1 MATVSGSR
9 KRGIRPVLAALAC
22 TAVGVLPV
30 NLFAGLAPLI
40 RREFDF
46 PASWIGVGVSIAFG
60 ASAVSSLHAGRLS
73 ERLGAK
79 RALRLGLV
87 LSATALAIIGLV
99 ADARPLLAVALAIGG
114 LGNAVIQPAANLTLA
129 QGAPAERLG
138 LVFGI
143 KQSAIPIAAAMGG
156 FAVPLVGLTIG
167 WRAAF
172 VAVGAAA
179 LLLLLLPADT
189 APPSR
194 TDGADAP
201 RPAVARLDAVPRS
214 LWLLTGTI
222 ALGAAA
228 ATGMSS
234 YLVESSIDAGWPIGL
249 AGSFLGIGSVLGIVA
264 RLTVGWWS
272 DRRQDDG
279 LALVGAMMA
288 VGTFGFVLL
297 MFPERPLA
305 LLLGVPT
312 AFAAGW
318 GYNGLFIRAVVRLHP
333 ETPAASTGIFQ
344 IGSFSGPTLGPTLFG
359 AVAAVAGY
367 RTAWAT
373 MALLAAGS
381 AVLLQVARRQV
392 ARERA
397 GA

>member
-1 MATVSGSR
+1 MASAAPAR
-9 KRGIRPVLAALAC
+9 DRGVRHVAAALAC

-40 RREFDF
+40 RREFGF
-46 PASWIGVGVSIAFG
+46 PAAWIGLGVSVFFG
-60 ASAVSSLHAGRLS
+60 ASALSSLHAGRLT

-79 RALRLGLV
+79 RALRLGL
-87 LSATALAIIGLV
+87 LLAMTSLASIGLL
-99 ADARPLLAVALAIGG
+99 ADGRPLLAVALAIGG
-114 LGNAVIQPAANLTLA
+114 LGNAVTQPAANLALA

-143 KQSAIPIAAAMGG
+143 KQSAIPVAAAMGG
-156 FAVPLVGLTIG
+156 FAVPLVGLTVG

-172 VAVGAAA
+172 VAVAATA
-179 LLLLLLPADT
+179 VLLLLLPADT
-189 APPSR
+189 ATARRS
-194 TDGADAP
+194 DGAPSASPAP
-201 RPAVARLDAVPRS
+201 GRAPVPRS
-214 LWLLTGTI
+214 LWLLTATI
-222 ALGAAA
+222 ALGASA

-249 AGSFLGIGSVLGIVA
+249 AGSFLGIGSVLGIIA

-279 LALVGAMMA
+279 LAIVGAMMA
-288 VGTFGFVLL
+288 VGTLGFVLL

-333 ETPAASTGIFQ
+333 DTPAASTGVFQ

-367 RTAWAT
+367 RAAWAT
-373 MALLAAGS
+373 MAALAASS

-397 GA
+397 VG